1 MGCIRMDD
9 WVVGGGDNFSKS
21 CRQDNVLEAGVVG
34 SPMHCQDDPRFEQM
48 NPIGPRKIVHQ

>member
-34 SPMHCQDDPRFEQM
+34 SPMHCQDDPRFE
-48 NPIGPRKIVHQ
+48 